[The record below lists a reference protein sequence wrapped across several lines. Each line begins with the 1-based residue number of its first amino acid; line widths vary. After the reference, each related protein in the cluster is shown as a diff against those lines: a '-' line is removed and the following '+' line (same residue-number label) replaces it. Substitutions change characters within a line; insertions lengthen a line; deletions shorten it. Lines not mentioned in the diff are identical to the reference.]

1 VVDVGE
7 DLEGVPERIRM
18 PRLAALPPPPD
29 ERKRRRHP
37 QRAGIPEDEDG

>member
-7 DLEGVPERIRM
+7 DLEGVPRAHQDAAIGG
-18 PRLAALPPPPD
+18 LAAAAD